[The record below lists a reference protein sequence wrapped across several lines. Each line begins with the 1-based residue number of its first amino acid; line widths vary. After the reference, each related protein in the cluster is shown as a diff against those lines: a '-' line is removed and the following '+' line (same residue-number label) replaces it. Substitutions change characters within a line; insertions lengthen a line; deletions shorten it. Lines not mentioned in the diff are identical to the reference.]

1 MRTDNQRGFALPAA
15 IGALVIIGIL
25 VTAGFFMA
33 RQELRIGVASNHANM
48 AVNIAQMG
56 ANEVMANWN
65 GYQLGLIT
73 PWDSS
78 VINGAAPGGTWRVRV
93 INANNYVYRINATG
107 EVTQGGALW
116 AGATR
121 DIGIIA
127 RMLFAD
133 IDPPGALTTRGN
145 VTVQGT
151 ASIDGGNQVPPGG
164 WGPYCTTVPTDDG
177 AGVVTDAGGT
187 VETKGTGSV
196 NGDPP
201 TVQDPTIVD
210 ETFTNFG
217 NLSWTDLT
225 TLAQIEGKVISHIST
240 LNNTFPQ
247 LDGGGACDEVPV
259 DNWGDP
265 QVPTN
270 PCGAYFP
277 LIYHGGNLT
286 IQSNGYGQG
295 ILLIEGDLDLR
306 GGYHFYGI
314 IITQGAFATGAGG
327 ATVYGAV
334 LAGNDL
340 ILDQTATGGAQIIY
354 SRCAVRRAVLNNAN
368 LSRARPLATR
378 SWVDLSAVTN

>member
-1 MRTDNQRGFALPAA
+1 MRIDNERGFALPAA

-33 RQELRIGVASNHANM
+33 RQELRIGVASNHAAM

-78 VINGAAPGGTWRVRV
+78 VITGTAQGGNWRVSV
-93 INANNYVYRINATG
+93 VNANSYVYRITSTG
-107 EVTQGGALW
+107 EVTEGGALW

-121 DIGIIA
+121 RIGIVA

-145 VTVQGT
+145 VEVKGT
-151 ASIDGGNQVPPGG
+151 SGIDGTNQTPTG
-164 WGPYCTTVPTDDG
+164 WGPYCTTVPTNDL

-187 VETKGTGSV
+187 VTTSGSGTVDG
-196 NGDPP
+196 NPP
-201 TVQDPTIVD
+201 SVQDPTIVD
-210 ETFTNFG
+210 ETFTDFG
-217 NLSWTDLT
+217 NLTWAELT
-225 TLAQIEGKVISHIST
+225 SLAQIEGKDITTGLGNNI
-240 LNNTFPQ
+240 NNTYPQ
-247 LDGGGACDEVPV
+247 LDGGGNCDEVPL
-259 DNWGDP
+259 DNWRDIT
-265 QVPTN
+265 PTN

-277 LIYHGGNLT
+277 LIYHGGSPS
-286 IQSNGYGQG
+286 IQSNSFGQG
-295 ILLIEGDLDLR
+295 ILLIEGDLHIQ
-306 GGYHFYGI
+306 GGYTFHGI
-314 IITQGAFATGAGG
+314 IITQGAFTTGAGG
-327 ATVYGAV
+327 ATIMGAV

-354 SRCAVRRAVLNNAN
+354 SRCAVTRAILNNAN

-378 SWVDLSAVTN
+378 SWVDLTAVMN